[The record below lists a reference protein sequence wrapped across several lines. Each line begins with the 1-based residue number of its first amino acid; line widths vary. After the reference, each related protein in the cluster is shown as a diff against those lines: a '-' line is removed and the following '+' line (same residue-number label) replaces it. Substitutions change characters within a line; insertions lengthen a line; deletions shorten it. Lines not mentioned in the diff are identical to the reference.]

1 MKKPNK
7 KVIGYFAASK
17 GGDVA
22 WDGPACIVAGSYK
35 TLKAYL
41 DITAPKSSAE
51 MKIRKTW
58 FSDIMTG
65 MKMGGAYAFDRESY
79 GKFAPLAREAGMDC
93 EDFDFKPDA
102 DGGMKFCTIFPT

>member
-1 MKKPNK
+1 MNKPNK

-17 GGDVA
+17 GGGVA
-22 WDGPACIVAGSYK
+22 CDGPACIVAGSYK

-41 DITAPKSSAE
+41 DITDAKASAE

>member
-7 KVIGYFAASK
+7 VVIGYFAASK
-17 GGDVA
+17 GGNVA
-22 WDGPACIVAGSYK
+22 CDGPACIVAGSYK

-41 DITAPKSSAE
+41 DITDAKASAE
-51 MKIRKTW
+51 MKISKTW

-102 DGGMKFCTIFPT
+102 DGGMKFCTVSRS